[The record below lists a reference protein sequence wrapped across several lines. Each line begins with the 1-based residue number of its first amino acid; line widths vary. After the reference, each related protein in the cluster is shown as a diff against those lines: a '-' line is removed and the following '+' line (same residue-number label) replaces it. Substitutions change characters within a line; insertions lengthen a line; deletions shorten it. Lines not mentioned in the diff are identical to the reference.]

1 MRNAGIHDG
10 ITLPVFALSEPDRWD
25 MFVTVPGM
33 AAPKQISLEEVC
45 CIYHWLDLHVY
56 AYFRQHMNWKCA
68 CSERIVNKPY
78 HSDKLP
84 DTANFK
90 AKIILFKKE
99 ILMYPD
105 LKVFDM
111 WYSYS
116 IRTRV

>member
-33 AAPKQISLEEVC
+33 AAPKQITLEEVYLLMLH
-45 CIYHWLDLHVY
+45 ISLIGLGLDIHVY
-56 AYFRQHMNWKCA
+56 AYFRQHMNCKCA
-68 CSERIVNKPY
+68 WSERIVNKPY

-99 ILMYPD
+99 IVMYPD

-111 WYSYS
+111 
-116 IRTRV
+116 